1 MTALQFEGIKEKQQR
16 MWASGTSRRWPL
28 ASTRWPSACAR
39 PRTSTRA
46 LDVATGSGNAAI
58 AAARYGCEV
67 VGIDYVPALLE
78 WAHERARAEGLEVE
92 LIEADAEAA
101 VR

>member
-1 MTALQFEGIKEKQQR
+1 
-16 MWASGTSRRWPL
+16 
-28 ASTRWPSACAR
+28 
-39 PRTSTRA
+39 
-46 LDVATGSGNAAI
+46 
-58 AAARYGCEV
+58 